1 MSPLARV
8 FDERAGDIAIA
19 VVDGEIDAS
28 NARDIRDR
36 LRDSPT
42 NRSHALIIDLGE
54 MRYLGSAGI
63 NVLFELDL
71 ELRQRRQRLHLIV
84 PPRSPIARTLAIT
97 GLDRT
102 VATHGTRE
110 AALEQASLDDG

>member
-8 FDERAGDIAIA
+8 FDEHTGDIAIA

-28 NARDIRDR
+28 NARDIGDR
-36 LRDSPT
+36 LRASPT
-42 NRSHALIIDLGE
+42 NHSHALIVDLE
-54 MRYLGSAGI
+54 EARYLDSAGI
-63 NVLFELDL
+63 RLLFELDL

-97 GLDRT
+97 GLHRA

-110 AALEQASLDDG
+110 AALERASVIEG

>member
-8 FDERAGDIAIA
+8 RDEHAGDIVIA

-28 NARDIRDR
+28 NARDIGDR
-36 LRDSPT
+36 LRASPT

-54 MRYLGSAGI
+54 MRYLDSAGI

-71 ELRQRRQRLHLIV
+71 ELRERRQRLHLIV
-84 PPRSPIARTLAIT
+84 RPHSPIARMLAIT

-102 VATHGTRE
+102 VSTHETRE
-110 AALEQASLDDG
+110 AALEQASVTDG